1 MGWDSYHVYG
11 KIDRKHECDLANTW
25 DTEES
30 SCKVLKSAMRGS
42 TYYAACEYTDKKT
55 GKIERF
61 GSVCLTQVDSKDYF
75 NFYIKKMSES
85 MGPCYYDCPIGI
97 LDLLDETESE
107 WANKWR
113 NECRSRAAEKSK
125 KSSSLGKLP
134 VGTTIEFDWKGSSI
148 RATKCAPCYQFKSTW
163 WSCGS
168 GYIKKKNIPETFR
181 VIS

>member
-61 GSVCLTQVDSKDYF
+61 GSVCLTQVDNKDYF
-75 NFYIKKMSES
+75 NFYIKKMEES
-85 MGPCYYDCPIGI
+85 VHPYYYDCSSSI
-97 LDLLDETESE
+97 LNLLDETDNES
-107 WANKWR
+107 ANTWR
-113 NECRSRAAEKSK
+113 ENCRLKAAEKSK
-125 KSSSLGKLP
+125 KSSGLGKLP
-134 VGTTIEFDWKGSSI
+134 IGTTIEFDWKGSPI

-181 VIS
+181 VIG